1 MQVLKSQTA
10 IVKPDKMMGH
20 VGGAA
25 NLTKAVPLS
34 AGFIPNM
41 KFKVTER
48 NLK

>member
-1 MQVLKSQTA
+1 MQVKKMQTA
-10 IVKPDKMMGH
+10 IVKPEKTMGH
-20 VGGAA
+20 VRAAA

-34 AGFIPNM
+34 AGFRPNM